1 MSYKHNRYI
10 DAWIDLVMNDKLVT
24 CKDQKLMLKNN
35 LIPVLERDDVVVDN
49 DLIERGLS
57 LQKYFPFKLI
67 HWELFQFAVIAGVF
81 LIRPDGTRD
90 IYFHEIRDIMG
101 RGSGKNGFIDYLS
114 FFFLSPY
121 HGVRGYNIDLIANG
135 EDQAKTSIADLAE
148 IIKHPVDPKY
158 QNVLDANYKARVES
172 ITGLK
177 TNSVFRLNT
186 TSTKNKDSKR
196 TGCIIYDEKHQYD
209 STTNMNTLQSGL
221 GKVPFDRIITI
232 TTDGMVRDGV
242 LDNEKAENEDILSH
256 YDPENRIF
264 VNYFHI
270 EDDEEWNDMNALEKA
285 IPSLNHPSFYNL
297 KDVISRE
304 IRKMPAIP
312 DYFPEFMAKRCN
324 RPISDPTYAVAQW
337 DDIVQ
342 ATAEAPFEIS
352 EGMACV
358 GGIDYM
364 KTNDFVGCVL
374 IFRKDDQYAVKH
386 HSFICKR
393 SADFPN
399 IKAPLADWQKQGV
412 CTIVD
417 EPEIPAEYVAG
428 WFASMQEHYNIVM
441 IGLDSFRYSVL
452 APALKDLGFDGS
464 KPKDEK
470 NLWMVRPSDIM
481 KVAPLINSLFVSHRL
496 FGFDRM
502 MCWYTNNTKQM
513 IDPKG
518 NISYGKINKRVRKT
532 DGFMALVHGMVCVDA
547 LPETQELPNI
557 DIGVSV
563 Y

>member
-1 MSYKHNRYI
+1 MSFKHNKYI
-10 DAWIDLVMNDKLVT
+10 DAWIDMVMNDKIHA
-24 CKDQKLMLKNN
+24 CRDQKRMIQNN

-49 DLIERGLS
+49 ELIERGLS

-90 IYFHEIRDIMG
+90 IFFHEIRDIMG
-101 RGSGKNGFIDYLS
+101 RGSGKNGFIDFLS
-114 FFFLSPY
+114 FYFLSPY

-209 STTNMNTLQSGL
+209 STANMNTLQSGL

-232 TTDGMVRDGV
+232 TTDGTLRDGV
-242 LDNEKAENEDILSH
+242 LDNEKAENDDILSH

-270 EDDEEWNDMNALEKA
+270 EDKEEWHDLAALEKA

-297 KDVISRE
+297 RDVISRE
-304 IRKMPAIP
+304 IRKMPATP
-312 DYFPEFMAKRCN
+312 DYFPEYMAKRCN
-324 RPISDPTYAVAQW
+324 FPISNPITAVAQW
-337 DDIVQ
+337 EDIVQ
-342 ATAEAPFEIS
+342 ATDDPPFEIT
-352 EGMACV
+352 EGMTCV

-374 IFRKDDQYAVKH
+374 VFRDADRYALKH
-386 HSFICKR
+386 HSFICRR
-393 SADFPN
+393 SDDFSN
-399 IKAPLADWQKQGV
+399 IKAPIGEWEKQGI

-417 EPEIPAEYVAG
+417 EPEVSPDYVAG
-428 WFASMQEHYNIVM
+428 WFAEMQKHYNIVM
-441 IGLDSFRYSVL
+441 MGLDSFRYSVL
-452 APALKDLGFDGS
+452 APALRNLGFDGS

-481 KVAPLINSLFVSHRL
+481 KAAPLINSLFVSHRIY
-496 FGFDRM
+496 GFDRM
-502 MCWYTNNTKQM
+502 MCWYTNNTKQLV
-513 IDPKG
+513 DPKG
-518 NISYGKINKRVRKT
+518 NISYGKINRRVRKT
-532 DGFMALVHGMVCVDA
+532 DGFMAFVHAMVCADA
-547 LPETQELPNI
+547 LPETVELPTI
-557 DIGVSV
+557 EIGVSIF
-563 Y
+563 